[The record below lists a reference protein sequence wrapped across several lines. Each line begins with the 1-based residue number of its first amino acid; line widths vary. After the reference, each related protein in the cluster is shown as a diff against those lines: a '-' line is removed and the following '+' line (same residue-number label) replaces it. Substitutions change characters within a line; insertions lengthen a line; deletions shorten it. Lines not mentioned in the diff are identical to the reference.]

1 MNSFR
6 LLLVA
11 VVLVACASFMP
22 SPLCHCRR
30 LVPITQTYQ
39 SSDDNDN
46 EANTINIAF
55 ISSSTSIVDDDD
67 GQDKL
72 LESVLEDHP
81 FCKMTGTKLSIE
93 KIPVDNKAKASSWS
107 KEHITYIK
115 EADIACFRST
125 SDVEYYLQSI
135 DDYSNVPKDITDEER
150 RKLPNTIDGTSVPAT
165 SDGGGVM
172 AACPNVNTARECLN
186 SGRFQAHQI
195 YYPKDTQT
203 SVELKTESLDVG
215 EEEGK
220 EEEVV
225 EDDIDLQIWA
235 DSVIQACGDVLERK
249 FWGGGW

>member
-22 SPLCHCRR
+22 SPLCYRRRR
-30 LVPITQTYQ
+30 LVPITQRYQ

-93 KIPVDNKAKASSWS
+93 KIPVDTKAKASSWS
-107 KEHITYIK
+107 KEHITHIQ

-125 SDVEYYLQSI
+125 SDVKYYLQSI
-135 DDYSNVPKDITDEER
+135 DDYSNVPKDLAEEER
-150 RKLPNTIDGTSVPAT
+150 RNLPNNIVDDDS
-165 SDGGGVM
+165 SD
-172 AACPNVNTARECLN
+172 
-186 SGRFQAHQI
+186 SGS
-195 YYPKDTQT
+195 P
-203 SVELKTESLDVG
+203 
-215 EEEGK
+215 
-220 EEEVV
+220 
-225 EDDIDLQIWA
+225 DDD
-235 DSVIQACGDVLERK
+235 
-249 FWGGGW
+249 